1 MNRILRIATGETGLV
16 VVTIAAASAS
26 VVRIVLGPG
35 AAYANIFP
43 PPWLGLVAAAMV
55 VPVIVLRARGSDA
68 ASLWWAWGC
77 AVFFFGASG
86 GFILDAFRAFFALT
100 RIPAGDFGV
109 VDLAGAVSR
118 GIDLIAALVV
128 ILYAHATT
136 HREAPPAGR
145 KPALLWLGILFAVPY
160 PLLKMVWWV
169 QGPSVIQNVG
179 FPAGEIVAFGAAA
192 IWIVVLVGLTRPNGW
207 SWTVVCGGMVG
218 SGALLSMG
226 ALMVFGFVFQA
237 VAPAGAVVYGEGGS
251 TLLVFGVYGTWLG
264 LGAVMLAATLTAMET
279 LMNVRTASR
288 AVRP

>member
-16 VVTIAAASAS
+16 VVTIMAVATS

-35 AAYANIFP
+35 AAYSNVFP
-43 PPWLGLVAAAMV
+43 PPWLGLLAAAMV
-55 VPVIVLRARGSDA
+55 VPVIVLRARGSDT

-77 AVFFFGASG
+77 AVLFFGASG
-86 GFILDAFRAFFALT
+86 GFILDLFRAFFALT

-109 VDLAGAVSR
+109 VDLPGAVSR
-118 GIDLIAALVV
+118 GAVLIAALIV
-128 ILYAHATT
+128 ILYAYGTPSRGAL
-136 HREAPPAGR
+136 PSGR
-145 KPALLWLGILFAVPY
+145 KAALMWLGVLFAVPY
-160 PLLKMVWWV
+160 PLLKLVWWV
-169 QGPSVIQNVG
+169 QGPSAIQDVG
-179 FPAGEIVAFGAAA
+179 FPVGEIVAFGAAVT
-192 IWIVVLVGLTRPNGW
+192 WIVVLVGLTRPNGW

-237 VAPAGAVVYGEGGS
+237 VAPSGAVVYGEGGS

-279 LMNVRTASR
+279 LMNARTASR